1 MMRIGLKFCG
11 GCNPYYDRGAAVQ
24 GLKDRFPQHSFEAV
38 ARGEHYDRMLLI
50 CGCARGCV
58 QHYREA
64 DADRTIVLK
73 NMEEF
78 RELSFDFPL

>member
-24 GLKDRFPQHSFEAV
+24 GLKDRFPQYSFEAV
-38 ARGEHYDRMLLI
+38 TRGEHYDRMLLI

-58 QHYREA
+58 QYYREA